1 MLLNTFLTSFRAN
14 LSYSL
19 AIKRGSRNARP
30 FIKNDAEGLSISSQA
45 GADELKIRLLKL
57 FTLRGTKST
66 FFPCNLPPFTKPHRS
81 PPPKKEENRQIISQ
95 GLVQHICFCYKH
107 VLAGLTIVGHNY
119 NQRPKPNCS

>member
-1 MLLNTFLTSFRAN
+1 M
-14 LSYSL
+14 SYSL

-66 FFPCNLPPFTKPHRS
+66 FFTCNLPPFTKTPQ
-81 PPPKKEENRQIISQ
+81 KKEEEEENRQIISQ
-95 GLVQHICFCYKH
+95 GLI
-107 VLAGLTIVGHNY
+107 
-119 NQRPKPNCS
+119 